1 MTKKA
6 IYDRRCIHQISA
18 MYRHCSFSDSKIA
31 FTNLISNI
39 TALKWLL
46 LYLIYSYCVNKLVS
60 QSHGGILKGTRI
72 RAL

>member
-39 TALKWLL
+39 TALKW
-46 LYLIYSYCVNKLVS
+46 YSCK
-60 QSHGGILKGTRI
+60 ITMM
-72 RAL
+72 